1 MSSLIIPLR
10 THTTIAPPAARH
22 AVGQLRWLPW
32 GYLGMITLAELLTA
46 LVSAELGLAIHALLL
61 IGLTIRGATWQSG
74 AERRLAL
81 TLTLAPLTRLISLAM
96 PLTNIPQL
104 AWYPIVATP
113 LLIAAWIIT
122 RQLRVSRA
130 DLGLRPGNLPLQLMV
145 MGCGMAIGV
154 AEYVILRP
162 APLITGLSWNSFAL
176 AALVLAIFTG
186 FAEELIFRGLLQ
198 SAAVPALGRWALVYV
213 SLLFGTMHIG
223 HLSLLDVVF
232 VFGVGLLFAHIVR
245 WGGSILGVS
254 LAHSLTNIT
263 LFLIMPYLVEH
274 PTAAVTTIAPWVAWG
289 GIAITIVAVD
299 ILMLRAAMK
308 QPAAQSEPLTA
319 TNIRALRRSAGLTY
333 TELSQRSGLPVRLI
347 AEIEYGL
354 CSFQPEHL
362 RRIADGLGVTL
373 QSLIPVSAS

>member
-10 THTTIAPPAARH
+10 EPTTIARPVARH
-22 AVGQLRWLPW
+22 TVGQLLWLPW

-46 LVSAELGLAIHALLL
+46 LVSAELGLTIHALLL
-61 IGLTIRGATWQSG
+61 IGLTIRGATGQAG

-81 TLTLAPLTRLISLAM
+81 TLTLSPLTRLISLAL
-96 PLTNIPQL
+96 PLTTIPQL

-113 LLIAAWIIT
+113 LLIAAWIMT

-130 DLGLRPGNLPLQLMV
+130 DLGLRPGNLLLQLMV
-145 MGCGMAIGV
+145 MGCGMAVGV
-154 AEYVILRP
+154 GEYIILRP
-162 APLITGLSWNSFAL
+162 APLISSYSWNSAVL
-176 AALVLAIFTG
+176 AALVLAISTG

-198 SAAVPALGRWALVYV
+198 SAAVPVLGRWALLYV

-274 PTAAVTTIAPWVAWG
+274 STAAVAAVAPWVAWG
-289 GIAITIVAVD
+289 GIVSTIVAVD
-299 ILMLRAAMK
+299 ILMLRAAVT
-308 QPAAQSEPLTA
+308 QPAALPEPLTR
-319 TNIRALRRSAGLTY
+319 TNIRALRRSAGMSY
-333 TELSQRSGLPVRLI
+333 IELARRSGLPVRLI
-347 AEIEYGL
+347 AELEYDL
-354 CSFQPEHL
+354 CPLQPEYL
-362 RRIADGLGVTL
+362 RRIADALGVTL
-373 QSLIPVSAS
+373 QSLVPVPAS